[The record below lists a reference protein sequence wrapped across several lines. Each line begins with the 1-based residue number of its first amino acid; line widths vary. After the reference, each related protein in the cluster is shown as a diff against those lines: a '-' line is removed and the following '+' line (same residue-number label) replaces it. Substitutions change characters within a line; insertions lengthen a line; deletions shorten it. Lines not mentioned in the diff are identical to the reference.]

1 MVELKRSKMIQSN
14 GIDLPEGQNLKSLEE
29 GEGYR
34 YLGIL
39 ESDKVKSVEM
49 KDILRKEY
57 YHRVRKILRSSL
69 NAGNTI
75 QAINSRAVF
84 LIRYGAGIIEWT
96 KEDTRQ
102 MDRKTRKLFT
112 MHRSMHPQSDVDWL
126 YWKRN
131 EGGRG
136 LQSIEEV
143 VEIERA
149 SLGFYL
155 HQADEFMLKEIVQ
168 EGLFRDSTD
177 PVDKKRELVDKHKLQ
192 FEEKKLHS
200 VFFRETK
207 GVRDEKDTWLWLK
220 KETEGLI
227 LAAQEQAL
235 RLNWVKRM
243 IDTEECHPDA
253 QCVIKK
259 MRQYHLLYPNIQ
271 LAQKEYKKCRHDK
284 IAAII
289 YYSSKKFGFS
299 CCGESYEHFVGKGY
313 KDFRK
318 RGC

>member
-1 MVELKRSKMIQSN
+1 
-14 GIDLPEGQNLKSLEE
+14 
-29 GEGYR
+29 
-34 YLGIL
+34 
-39 ESDKVKSVEM
+39 M
-49 KDILRKEY
+49 KDIWRKEY

-75 QAINSRAVF
+75 QAINSRAVS

-112 MHRSMHPQSDVDWL
+112 MHRSMHPQSDVDRL

-136 LQSIEEV
+136 LQSIEDV
-143 VEIERA
+143 VEIEKA

-207 GVRDEKDTWLWLK
+207 GVRDEKDT
-220 KETEGLI
+220 
-227 LAAQEQAL
+227 
-235 RLNWVKRM
+235 
-243 IDTEECHPDA
+243 
-253 QCVIKK
+253 
-259 MRQYHLLYPNIQ
+259 
-271 LAQKEYKKCRHDK
+271 
-284 IAAII
+284 
-289 YYSSKKFGFS
+289 
-299 CCGESYEHFVGKGY
+299 
-313 KDFRK
+313 
-318 RGC
+318 